1 MERPKQLFRD
11 FGLTFALLLAAVL
24 IYWRTTL
31 PALKLNHE
39 LDQTRV
45 DMLDR
50 QQALRDEIERLEA
63 KASAITDPIELERD
77 HRARYGTLGMP
88 GREVLVPLDDGPA
101 AKPEPPKPDRE
112 PQPAHAT
119 TPPAPKSGG

>member
-1 MERPKQLFRD
+1 MERQKQLFRD

-31 PALKLNHE
+31 PALKLNRE
-39 LDQTRV
+39 LDQTRLE
-45 DMLDR
+45 MLDR
-50 QQALRDEIERLEA
+50 QQVLHEEIERLDA

-77 HRARYGTLGMP
+77 HRERFGTLGMP

-101 AKPEPPKPDRE
+101 AKPGSPGPKID

>member
-31 PALKLNHE
+31 PALRLNRE
-39 LDQTRV
+39 LDRTQLEMK
-45 DMLDR
+45 D
-50 QQALRDEIERLEA
+50 QQQSLRDEIDRLDA

-77 HRARYGTLGMP
+77 HRARFGTLGMP
-88 GREVLVPLDDGPA
+88 GREVLVPLDDAPPA
-101 AKPEPPKPDRE
+101 QALQKPEPASVPSVP
-112 PQPAHAT
+112 
-119 TPPAPKSGG
+119 PPAPNSGG